1 MTNRRISRETQGDY
15 SVSSALL
22 GQGPLTALEGGVSSI
37 GVPDRRDPLPSGGST
52 VCVRRKERMV
62 EREGSS
68 EERVTK

>member
-1 MTNRRISRETQGDY
+1 M
-15 SVSSALL
+15 
-22 GQGPLTALEGGVSSI
+22 SSI